1 MQNWDELRT
10 AYYVAKMGTV
20 SGAAEVL
27 GVHHATVIRH
37 IDALETALDV
47 RLFQRHARGY
57 TPTEAGMDLMQVAAR
72 LEEQVQQMA
81 NRLQGNERDL
91 SGELIVTYLSE
102 ISHLVMPQLAAF
114 RLAYPSIRVVAHV
127 SERLYRL
134 ETGEAHVA
142 LRAGSKTPHPDSV
155 VQNLGK
161 MRFSLYAH
169 HDYLEAKGIDKLNG
183 TTYQMLEFIVNHAR
197 TARAP
202 HHAWIEQ
209 NIAPDQISMMFS
221 DERMILDAVRS
232 GAGAAFL
239 SDPVARLF
247 PELARIHTPCD
258 LAEPQ
263 LQLVTHV
270 DLHRTPKVQAM
281 TEFLKAKLSPVFHQ
295 AGGNALSSA
304 ASNGAAA
311 LQ

>member
-10 AYYVAKMGTV
+10 AFYVAKIGTV

-37 IDALETALDV
+37 IDALEAALEV

-57 TPTEAGMDLMQVAAR
+57 TPTEAGHDLMQVAAR
-72 LEEQVQQMA
+72 LEDQVQQMTS
-81 NRLQGNERDL
+81 RLKGNERDL
-91 SGELIVTYLSE
+91 SGELIVTFLSE
-102 ISHLVMPQLAAF
+102 ISPMMMPVLGDF
-114 RLAYPSIRVVAHV
+114 RATYPRIRVSALV
-127 SERLYRL
+127 SERVYRL

-142 LRAGSKTPHPDSV
+142 LRAGTKAPHADSV

-161 MRFSLYAH
+161 LKFSMYAH
-169 HDYLEAKGIDKLNG
+169 HSYVKRKNLAGMNG
-183 TTYQMLEFIVNHAR
+183 HTLDVIEVITSHAR

-209 NIAPDQISMMFS
+209 NIPSERIAMTFS
-221 DERMILDAVRS
+221 DERMIYDAVCS
-232 GAGAAFL
+232 GVGAAFL
-239 SDPVARLF
+239 PDVVARHMPHLH
-247 PELARIHTPCD
+247 RIDTPD
-258 LAEPQ
+258 LAMEAP

-281 TEFLKAKLSPVFHQ
+281 ADFLKTQIAPMLNYSEM
-295 AGGNALSSA
+295 NRSNMRSSA
-304 ASNGAAA
+304 SAS